1 MLESMLYLTDADIQ
15 QAMTMAEAVDLAER
29 GIRADATG
37 QVAGDKFYMGV
48 GEEGFIKPFSGYL
61 AGEELAFVKTFSFF
75 PGNPARLGSG
85 ATSSVVILFDAASGL
100 PVCLMEGAWVT
111 ALKTGASTAVT
122 AAWLARPGA
131 GAVTI
136 FGAGSLGRMHLR
148 ALTHRFS
155 LNHAYVVDILPQAA
169 DAYAAELSPEL
180 GFPVEPVPLAE
191 REQAVRESDI
201 VITVTT
207 GDQALVERA
216 WLRPGA
222 FVARLGS
229 YQEVALDVIT
239 TASKVVVDN
248 WHYVRPRIPELKA
261 LAEEGSFGFEDVH
274 AEWPDVVAGKR
285 PGRESP
291 DEVIVYIA
299 LGIWGEYAAI
309 LPEVYRRALAL
320 GLGRRLSAPASV

>member
-1 MLESMLYLTDADIQ
+1 VIESMLYLTDADIQ

-48 GEEGFIKPFSGYL
+48 GEGGFIKPFSGYL
-61 AGEELAFVKTFSFF
+61 TGEELAFVKTFSFF
-75 PGNPARLGSG
+75 PGNPARFGCG
-85 ATSSVVILFDAASGL
+85 ATSSVVLLFDAASGL

-131 GAVTI
+131 ETVTI

-191 REQAVRESDI
+191 RERAVRESDI

-207 GDQALVERA
+207 GDQPLVERA

-222 FVARLGS
+222 FVSRLGS

-239 TASKVVVDN
+239 AADKVIVDN

-261 LAEEGSFGFEDVH
+261 LAAEGSFGFEDIH
-274 AEWPDVVAGKR
+274 SEWPEIVAGKR

-320 GLGRRLSAPASV
+320 GLGRRLNAPASV